1 MTIRLH
7 HVPFSRSFR
16 VLWMLEELSLE
27 AEIVPHS
34 IRKGTMR
41 VPEMLEISPAA
52 RAPALE
58 IDGTT
63 MIESGAIIE
72 YLAETYPEAG
82 LGVFAGA
89 PDRARYLQLIHFAE
103 TQAGLVE
110 QLNLQHVFL
119 RDPAL
124 VSPTVI
130 KLNTRRLAVTLSAL
144 EGLLGNNEFLLPT
157 GFSAADIMMG
167 FNLMAAPYY
176 VPLSDYPALASYRSR
191 LEARPSYQA
200 ARAKDGEQEFY
211 TQDFYPIPEGA

>member
-7 HVPFSRSFR
+7 HIPFSRSFR
-16 VLWMLEELSLE
+16 VLWMLEDLKLE
-27 AEIVPHS
+27 AEIVSHS
-34 IRKGTMR
+34 IRKGTLHA
-41 VPEMLEISPAA
+41 PEMLEISPAA

-58 IDGTT
+58 IDGMR
-63 MIESGAIIE
+63 MIESGAILE
-72 YLAETYPEAG
+72 YLAEMHPEAG
-82 LGVFAGA
+82 LSVPVGA
-89 PDRARYLQLIHFAE
+89 PDRAGYLQLLHFAE

-110 QLNLQHVFL
+110 GLNMQHLFL

-124 VSPTVI
+124 MSPTVI
-130 KLNTRRLAVTLSAL
+130 KLNTRRLALTLTAL
-144 EGLLGNNEFLLPT
+144 DGLLGDNEFLLPS

-167 FNLMAAPYY
+167 FNLFAVPYY
-176 VPLSDYPALASYRSR
+176 VPLTAYPKLGAYRAR